1 LSITLYSRLLL
12 VPIEIRRDKKHYI
25 VEDKITGEFYE
36 MPEVCIEAIKLMEM
50 GKKLGEI
57 EETLKLDFPNE
68 KVDLLD
74 FSNQLLDMDLIE
86 EIDGEK
92 VEKKEKVKESLGFF
106 WISPKVGKF
115 FFNRMA
121 LSLYGV
127 LFLVNLILLISKPS
141 LFPNYEDVFV
151 SDVMVLNIITYL
163 VVTFSLV
170 LVHEFGHILAM
181 RAYNLPT
188 KLGVGHRL
196 LLVVLETDMTSV
208 WRLPARD
215 RNVLYLAGLCFDT
228 FVLFIALMSKLVFP
242 NSSGIFLS
250 LMTLAAYDVFVRIV
264 YQCCVYM
271 KTDLYYVFENMS
283 GSYNLMENAQRKIRN
298 RLPFFKT
305 NHDKDEVFP
314 GEKFIVFSYAI
325 FYFIGVT
332 VTLAL
337 MTIFYIPVLLHAAK
351 LTLPKFLEPPS
362 SFAFWDAVLFSSQ
375 FLVIFILLLNS
386 YRKKYIKN

>member
-1 LSITLYSRLLL
+1 MSITLYSRLLL
-12 VPIEIRRDKKHYI
+12 VPIEIRRDKRHFI
-25 VEDKITGEFYE
+25 VEDKTSGEFYE

-57 EETLKLDFPNE
+57 EETLKVDFPNE
-68 KVDLLD
+68 EVDLLD
-74 FSNQLLDMDLIE
+74 FSNQLFDMDLIE
-86 EIDGEK
+86 AIDGEK
-92 VEKKEKVKESLGFF
+92 VEKKEIVKESLGFL
-106 WISPKVGKF
+106 WISPKIGKF

-121 LSLYGV
+121 LSLYAV
-127 LFLVNLILLISKPS
+127 LFLVNIILLISKPS
-141 LFPNYEDVFV
+141 LFPNYQDAFV
-151 SDVMVLNIITYL
+151 SDVMVINIITYL
-163 VVTFSLV
+163 AVTFSLV
-170 LVHEFGHILAM
+170 LVHEFGHIFAT

-208 WRLPARD
+208 WRLPTRD

-250 LMTLAAYDVFVRIV
+250 LMTLAAYDVFVRII

-271 KTDLYYVFENMS
+271 KTDLYYVFENIT
-283 GSYNLMENAQRKIRN
+283 GSYNLMENAQQKIRN
-298 RLPFFKT
+298 RLPFFNT
-305 NHDKDEVFP
+305 SHDKDEVFP
-314 GEKFIVFSYAI
+314 GEKYIVFSYAI

-375 FLVIFILLLNS
+375 FLVIIILLLNS
-386 YRKKYIKN
+386 YRKKYFKN